1 MPPTASVIVLFAVAL
16 HLHNAEA
23 DEGMQR
29 RANVRFTKD
38 RSDTAWPPAPVL
50 DSRYIASSTHSTV
63 MLERAYLD
71 QPYCVVADS
80 QHRPD
85 QKQQHGPNLST
96 NPMEDDTP
104 AHKDEFDQNG
114 AGIPRWVCVVTADKY
129 HEGGNGEQIV
139 SLYSDDYGKTWSQ
152 PVELEPNI
160 TLANAYAT
168 IAITSYGR
176 IYAMYNYNADNV
188 THLPDG
194 KSLPRQDTLGHFVMK
209 YSDDRGATW
218 SKARYEIPY
227 RLTSIDTSN
236 SFSGK
241 VKIMWSVDQAKL
253 DAHDTLYYSFTKIGV
268 YPQNPPEEVW
278 FLASENIMTER
289 DVSKVTWKL
298 LPDGDH
304 GIPPPGGNPNIAEEG
319 HIMPMPNGLF
329 YSVFRTT
336 QGLLAACYTPGPTAA
351 KWNDCNDYF
360 AEYQRSIT
368 GKSHFLKNPRGP
380 ITMKQFSNGRY
391 LLLYYNNGNT
401 GFTSTHTTDAMDD
414 AAPVDRRETLAAST
428 DNSRNPYWLA
438 SGIALDDGRILWSQ
452 PEIIIYDRVPTRPGY
467 PDFIEIPSTGQIFI
481 TETQKTTARLHEINK
496 LLLSNLWEQHNS
508 TTVASDYAA
517 KYEKSDS
524 KIMPMASLPTFG
536 NYTREDD
543 YVQGFTVLFWLEPLQ
558 ATNTQTLLTS
568 YEHDYHKGLGI
579 VWQNST
585 INFTTSDNYA
595 LGSCTTDSV
604 CSSRLQS
611 TTEKTHQLAVT
622 VDNGPFMITLAVDGV
637 LCDGGHDRA
646 RGSCWM
652 DNQLR
657 DVNGLANATVGD
669 SVMEILLYNRALFN
683 SEVVAN
689 YNSKQA

>member
-268 YPQNPPEEVW
+268 YPQNPPEE
-278 FLASENIMTER
+278 ASWTMLVGGGGEVLKTCFWQC
-289 DVSKVTWKL
+289 TKL
-298 LPDGDH
+298 
-304 GIPPPGGNPNIAEEG
+304 
-319 HIMPMPNGLF
+319 
-329 YSVFRTT
+329 S
-336 QGLLAACYTPGPTAA
+336 
-351 KWNDCNDYF
+351 
-360 AEYQRSIT
+360 
-368 GKSHFLKNPRGP
+368 
-380 ITMKQFSNGRY
+380 
-391 LLLYYNNGNT
+391 
-401 GFTSTHTTDAMDD
+401 
-414 AAPVDRRETLAAST
+414 
-428 DNSRNPYWLA
+428 
-438 SGIALDDGRILWSQ
+438 
-452 PEIIIYDRVPTRPGY
+452 
-467 PDFIEIPSTGQIFI
+467 
-481 TETQKTTARLHEINK
+481 
-496 LLLSNLWEQHNS
+496 
-508 TTVASDYAA
+508 
-517 KYEKSDS
+517 
-524 KIMPMASLPTFG
+524 
-536 NYTREDD
+536 
-543 YVQGFTVLFWLEPLQ
+543 
-558 ATNTQTLLTS
+558 
-568 YEHDYHKGLGI
+568 
-579 VWQNST
+579 
-585 INFTTSDNYA
+585 
-595 LGSCTTDSV
+595 
-604 CSSRLQS
+604 
-611 TTEKTHQLAVT
+611 
-622 VDNGPFMITLAVDGV
+622 
-637 LCDGGHDRA
+637 
-646 RGSCWM
+646 
-652 DNQLR
+652 
-657 DVNGLANATVGD
+657 
-669 SVMEILLYNRALFN
+669 
-683 SEVVAN
+683 
-689 YNSKQA
+689 